1 LSVSRWAGAA
11 TLGLFLDAFRSIPLI
26 IQLILFFNFFP
37 IIGFPLNPFAA
48 GTFVLVLY
56 TSALVAAVA
65 RGGIEA
71 VPVTTR
77 RAGRSLGLT
86 YWQDMRYIVW
96 PIGLRAVLPA
106 WAGVALGVLKDSAL
120 VSVLG
125 YVEPGLGAR
134 LCRAV
139 TRLADPDH
147 PDPGAVRDSDGRGPV
162 LLRPVVP
169 HLPGDGAARAQVAA
183 MIEVKDVHKAFGD
196 LQVLKGVTLDVS
208 NGEVISVIGASGS
221 GKSTL
226 LYCING
232 LEPIQSGQILVD
244 GTDVH
249 AKDTNVNKLR
259 TGLGMVFQQYNSF
272 PHLTTLENVAL
283 APRIVL
289 KKSKD
294 EAREI
299 ASKKLDHV
307 GLGDKLEVYPNKLS
321 GGQQQ
326 RLAIARALAMGPNY
340 MLFDEVTSALD
351 PELVGEVLDALRM
364 LSDEGMTMILVTHE
378 IGFAR
383 DVSDRV
389 AYFHEGVIEE
399 IGPPSQVILDPQSER
414 TRKFLSAVR

>member
-1 LSVSRWAGAA
+1 
-11 TLGLFLDAFRSIPLI
+11 
-26 IQLILFFNFFP
+26 
-37 IIGFPLNPFAA
+37 
-48 GTFVLVLY
+48 
-56 TSALVAAVA
+56 
-65 RGGIEA
+65 
-71 VPVTTR
+71 
-77 RAGRSLGLT
+77 
-86 YWQDMRYIVW
+86 
-96 PIGLRAVLPA
+96 
-106 WAGVALGVLKDSAL
+106 
-120 VSVLG
+120 
-125 YVEPGLGAR
+125 
-134 LCRAV
+134 
-139 TRLADPDH
+139 
-147 PDPGAVRDSDGRGPV
+147 
-162 LLRPVVP
+162 
-169 HLPGDGAARAQVAA
+169 
-183 MIEVKDVHKAFGD
+183 MIEIKDVHQAFGD
-196 LQVLKGVTLDVS
+196 LQVLKGITLDVS

-244 GTDVH
+244 GIDVH
-249 AKDTNVNKLR
+249 AEETNVNKLR
-259 TGLGMVFQQYNSF
+259 QRLGVVFQQWNSF

-299 ASKKLDHV
+299 ASKQLDHV
-307 GLGDKLEVYPNKLS
+307 GLGDKLEVYPTKLS

-326 RLAIARALAMGPNY
+326 RLAIARALAMEPHY

-399 IGPPSQVILDPQSER
+399 IGPPSQVLLDPQSER